1 MSLIN
6 PSISSTLQSP
16 SDFYASLL
24 QTSLKTKDPFTAK
37 LIHAQIIKLGLHL
50 GVFLMNNLMNSYSK
64 SGFISDAH
72 TLFDE
77 MPVKNTF
84 SWNTILSAYAK
95 QGRFDRAHTI
105 FQEMPERDSVS
116 WTSMIVGYNQMGQFE
131 KAISMFLEMVSA
143 RISPTQFTFTNIL
156 ASCASLEDLSIGKKV
171 HSFIVKLGLSS
182 NVPVANSLLNMYSKS
197 GKPDMTRAVFDRMP
211 LRSVSS
217 WNTMITLY
225 ARSGRLDLA
234 LAQFE
239 QMSERDVVSWNAM
252 IAGYNQHGLDIEAVC
267 IFAKM
272 LKESNVKPDK
282 FSLASVLSACAN
294 LEMLKPGR
302 EIHAHI
308 IRTAASGSEPVSN
321 ALISMYSKSGGLAI
335 ARRIVDRGMVSNL
348 NVISVTALLDG
359 YVKIGEV
366 KLARNFFD
374 SLNDPDVVAWTAMIV
389 GYVQNGLNND
399 AVELFRRLLGYGP
412 KPNNFTLSAMLSAC
426 SSLASLNHG
435 KQIHASALRSGAE
448 SSVSVTNSLIS
459 MYAKA
464 GSIENAKRVFSQVS
478 WIRDNVS
485 WTSMIIALAQHG
497 LGVEAIELFEEMLA
511 LNIKPDHITYV
522 GVLSACTHAGLVE
535 QGQNYFGLMQNVHK
549 IVPTLSHYA
558 CMIDL
563 LGRAGLLEEALKFI
577 EKMPIEPDF
586 IAWGSLLS
594 ACRVNKNAEL
604 AEIAA
609 SRLLEIDPG
618 NGGAYAAL
626 ANVYSLCGRYED
638 NAKIRKLMKD
648 RGVKKDRGV
657 SWLEINKTNHVFG
670 VEDALH
676 PQRDEIYKKM
686 AELWKEIKKL
696 GFVPDTKAVL
706 HDLDEELKDEILSH
720 HSEKLAIAFGLIS
733 TPEKTTLRIIKNLR
747 VCNDCHSAIKYISK
761 LVQREIVVRDV
772 TRFHHFKDG
781 LCSCGDY
788 W

>member
-6 PSISSTLQSP
+6 PSISPTLQSP

-143 RISPTQFTFTNIL
+143 EISPTQFTFTNIL
-156 ASCASLEDLSIGKKV
+156 ASCASLEDLNLGKKI
-171 HSFIVKLGLSS
+171 HSLVVQLGLSS

-211 LRSVSS
+211 FRSVSS

-234 LAQFE
+234 LVQFE

-272 LKESNVKPDK
+272 LKESNLNPDK

-308 IRTAASGSEPVSN
+308 IRTAHDSDPVRN
-321 ALISMYSKSGGLAI
+321 ALISMYSKSGGLAV
-335 ARRIVDRGMVSNL
+335 ARKIVDRGMVSNL
-348 NVISVTALLDG
+348 NVISVTSLLDG

-399 AVELFRRLLGYGP
+399 AVELFRRLLSYGP

-448 SSVSVTNSLIS
+448 SSVSVTNALIS

-478 WIRDNVS
+478 WTRDNVS

-497 LGVEAIELFEEMLA
+497 LGVDAIELFEEMLA
-511 LNIKPDHITYV
+511 LKIKPDHITYV

-535 QGQNYFGLMQNVHK
+535 QGQNYFGLMQNAHK

-577 EKMPIEPDF
+577 QKMPIEPDV

-594 ACRVNKNAEL
+594 ACRVNRNAEL

-618 NGGAYAAL
+618 NSGAYAAL

-638 NAKIRKLMKD
+638 NAKVRKLMKD

-676 PQRDEIYKKM
+676 PLRDEIYKKM

-696 GFVPDTKAVL
+696 GFVPDTTAVL

-720 HSEKLAIAFGLIS
+720 HSEKLAIAFGLMS

>member
-24 QTSLKTKDPFTAK
+24 QTSLKTKDPFT
-37 LIHAQIIKLGLHL
+37 GLHL

-156 ASCASLEDLSIGKKV
+156 ASCASLEDLSIGKKYT
-171 HSFIVKLGLSS
+171 
-182 NVPVANSLLNMYSKS
+182 PSLYDE
-197 GKPDMTRAVFDRMP
+197 GCFYRMP

-485 WTSMIIALAQHG
+485 WTSMIIALAQHD
-497 LGVEAIELFEEMLA
+497 ACA
-511 LNIKPDHITYV
+511 NIKPDHITYV

-618 NGGAYAAL
+618 MVEL
-626 ANVYSLCGRYED
+626 MQPLLM
-638 NAKIRKLMKD
+638 KLMKD